1 MRCLLVITLTALTCL
16 SAPAAAQDAGALSR
30 VRGVERR
37 LELYEAHRGR
47 LERQLDEQSKRIAR
61 LKKQPTGV
69 GRDLQLKAAL
79 RDSQQLASR
88 LTKMQSQLREL
99 RSNLLSHY
107 AEAIEHAK
115 DDTTRQAWRARRH
128 KLLERS
134 TRHAKAT
141 AKLATGTRANA
152 LDGVEDLEEKADLLA
167 DSEAK
172 VRRQLRRLSR
182 RISRIERRSK
192 LRRHG
197 RAATDTPFV
206 EDSTRRLGGS
216 RRLAP
221 AKIASGRTDGATQGE
236 SGPATPAPPPSGNW
250 SGAGDPKAGPGGLN
264 SDAASGTAPAPPAPS
279 ATLQR
284 GLDPATVKALGGT
297 FKGSPAQQLAALK
310 KAREKLQKLA
320 QGLAQ
325 RSTALRKRASTLKKQ
340 PRHK

>member
-1 MRCLLVITLTALTCL
+1 MRCLLVITLAALTCL
-16 SAPAAAQDAGALSR
+16 SAPAAAQDARGALSR
-30 VRGVERR
+30 VGGVERR

-47 LERQLDEQSKRIAR
+47 LERQLDEQSKRIVR

-88 LTKMQSQLREL
+88 LTKMQGQLREL

-115 DDTTRQAWRARRH
+115 DETTRQAWRARRR

-134 TRHAKAT
+134 SSRSKA

-172 VRRQLRRLSR
+172 VRRQLRRLSQ
-182 RISRIERRSK
+182 RIGRIERRSK

-250 SGAGDPKAGPGGLN
+250 SGTSDPKAGPGGGGT
-264 SDAASGTAPAPPAPS
+264 SMDAASGAAPLRS
-279 ATLQR
+279 STLQR
-284 GLDPATVKALGGT
+284 GLDPATLKALAGSA
-297 FKGSPAQQLAALK
+297 KGSPAQQLAALK
-310 KAREKLQKLA
+310 KARERLQKLA
-320 QGLAQ
+320 KGLAE
-325 RSTALRKRASTLKKQ
+325 RSAALRKRAGTLKKQ
-340 PRHK
+340 PRRK